1 MTRAMRETRE
11 EAEMYKYDKVYYF
24 KTQLK
29 WINMTKYITLKLKE
43 FITSNFLTHSLC
55 NMWNWRSSAVVFS
68 AAEPQEDQ

>member
-29 WINMTKYITLKLKE
+29 CINMTTYITLKLKQ
-43 FITSNFLTHSLC
+43 FITTDFLIHSLC
-55 NMWNWRSSAVVFS
+55 SMQN
-68 AAEPQEDQ
+68 